1 MTMSHLKEA
10 AAYETYAEYCA
21 PRREIG
27 LGVIPKR
34 LFDAL
39 KEQEKNSKKMKKSD
53 LGGFTK
59 HL

>member
-39 KEQEKNSKKMKKSD
+39 KEQEKNSKKMKKM
-53 LGGFTK
+53 T
-59 HL
+59 

>member
-10 AAYETYAEYCA
+10 VAYETYAEYCA

-27 LGVIPKR
+27 LGVIPER

-39 KEQEKNSKKMKKSD
+39 KKQEKNIKKSENSC
-53 LGGFTK
+53 
-59 HL
+59 